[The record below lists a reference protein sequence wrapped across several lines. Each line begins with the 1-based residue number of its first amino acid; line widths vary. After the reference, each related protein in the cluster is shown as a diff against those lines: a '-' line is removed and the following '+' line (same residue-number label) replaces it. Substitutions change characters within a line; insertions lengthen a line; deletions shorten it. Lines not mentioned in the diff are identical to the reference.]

1 MANNYQNFNI
11 RNFNSPNVPVSGNN
25 AYSMNN
31 KPTNAQPVSNPQINN
46 SNNTELNAEQNN
58 AYDAEYQVDNPS
70 HTRLNAL
77 DSTILEAGAYQN
89 IDDEVFK
96 TEYKISKLE
105 SEIKSLDA
113 EIESAKSINDFQ
125 KVDVLTMRKHSLQTS
140 LQALNASYGD
150 SDVTAKLS
158 GEIASIL
165 TPKPTIWSKTLKKCK
180 NFLSDKVLPK
190 ISKNFSSGK
199 DIKSALSKLE
209 TLNKGVDEI
218 VTTQTPYGEA
228 DERYDKLTNYLNRAN
243 VIHFQISKTIGT
255 PTFFDTISS
264 IDKEKANKT
273 MNKSNFNNMTG
284 KPHHP

>member
-96 TEYKISKLE
+96 DYKELE
-105 SEIKSLDA
+105 DYLVVT
-113 EIESAKSINDFQ
+113 DFYE
-125 KVDVLTMRKHSLQTS
+125 DRLTIDH
-140 LQALNASYGD
+140 A
-150 SDVTAKLS
+150 
-158 GEIASIL
+158 
-165 TPKPTIWSKTLKKCK
+165 
-180 NFLSDKVLPK
+180 
-190 ISKNFSSGK
+190 
-199 DIKSALSKLE
+199 
-209 TLNKGVDEI
+209 KGV
-218 VTTQTPYGEA
+218 VK
-228 DERYDKLTNYLNRAN
+228 KL
-243 VIHFQISKTIGT
+243 IK
-255 PTFFDTISS
+255 
-264 IDKEKANKT
+264 KEE
-273 MNKSNFNNMTG
+273 M
-284 KPHHP
+284 

>member
-1 MANNYQNFNI
+1 MANNFQNFNI
-11 RNFNSPNVPVSGNN
+11 RNFNSANLPVSGKN
-25 AYSMNN
+25 AYSMSNQS
-31 KPTNAQPVSNPQINN
+31 TNSQPVSSPQINN
-46 SNNTELNAEQNN
+46 QEIDTGQNN
-58 AYDAEYQVDNPS
+58 NIYDAEYQVDNPS

-105 SEIKSLDA
+105 SEIKNLDA
-113 EIESAKSINDFQ
+113 EIESAKNINDFQ
-125 KVDVLTMRKHSLQTS
+125 KVDVLTMRKHSLQAS
-140 LQALNASYGD
+140 LHSLNASYGD

-158 GEIASIL
+158 GELASIF
-165 TPKPTIWSKTLKKCK
+165 TPKPTILSKILKSCK
-180 NFLSDKVLPK
+180 TFISDKVLPK
-190 ISKNFSSGK
+190 VSKNFSSGK
-199 DIKSALSKLE
+199 DIKSALSKLK

-264 IDKEKANKT
+264 IDKEKVNKT
-273 MNKSNFNNMTG
+273 MKKSNFNNMTG
-284 KPHHP
+284 KPNHS

>member
-113 EIESAKSINDFQ
+113 EIESAKSISDFQ

-165 TPKPTIWSKTLKKCK
+165 TPKPTILSKTLKKCK
-180 NFLSDKVLPK
+180 IFWKY
-190 ISKNFSSGK
+190 
-199 DIKSALSKLE
+199 E
-209 TLNKGVDEI
+209 
-218 VTTQTPYGEA
+218 
-228 DERYDKLTNYLNRAN
+228 
-243 VIHFQISKTIGT
+243 KT
-255 PTFFDTISS
+255 
-264 IDKEKANKT
+264 
-273 MNKSNFNNMTG
+273 
-284 KPHHP
+284 